1 MLVLAAQSSYRWL
14 DDDLRNRKKEDE
26 ETFPE
31 EKTNVSEPIQPN
43 DIPTDVVVRE
53 DVPKTPTSDA
63 VPSGDSVDQEET
75 RNAVTTSVEDNKDE
89 SITELPHDDVA
100 ELNNGVGEPLQSEPI
115 PDDLETIEEPV
126 QQVEP
131 TKEVIIQTE
140 GVTYPETAGG
150 YVQYHNKSMSKKVF
164 LELHPELMATPNQS
178 NDGNA
183 SFGTQFPKF
192 AQKGNIFVR
201 VDMLPNRVYKFGG
214 DKWIEINKEQSD
226 VYLYN
231 EEYVRHL
238 ISKIETG
245 EYDLELLSEKE
256 KAQIED
262 YLNKTSG
269 L

>member
-1 MLVLAAQSSYRWL
+1 MEQIEAGESSSR
-14 DDDLRNRKKEDE
+14 E
-26 ETFPE
+26 EHNT
-31 EKTNVSEPIQPN
+31 
-43 DIPTDVVVRE
+43 
-53 DVPKTPTSDA
+53 
-63 VPSGDSVDQEET
+63 
-75 RNAVTTSVEDNKDE
+75 
-89 SITELPHDDVA
+89 
-100 ELNNGVGEPLQSEPI
+100 
-115 PDDLETIEEPV
+115 
-126 QQVEP
+126 
-131 TKEVIIQTE
+131 EVIIQTE

-150 YVQYHNKSMSKKVF
+150 YVQYHDKSMSKTVF
-164 LELHPELMATPNQS
+164 LELHPELVAKPNQDS
-178 NDGNA
+178 DGNA

-262 YLNKTSG
+262 YLKKTSG
-269 L
+269 A